1 MAEKK
6 NEKQTELKL
15 TPQEYFDQVK
25 ERKQKVTDEMLD
37 RVYENCLTLLNK
49 YKITGQKVGIK
60 KILFHLDCLEKERE
74 IVKLGVD
81 TFVYK
86 DAIEDYID
94 HVADDAVKIIELE
107 NYERD
112 IPNEIVSVVEK
123 VKDKFDRLYV
133 VFTDYTGKKERQIKK
148 DKQAKDPILFGAFLN
163 DSNRVIVDR
172 FYYLGDWV
180 DEYCDLTLDKM
191 VNEYKAAKGSDITR
205 AISTPQDIEEL
216 KQQLDSLKPSGNLF
230 IVSNEPP
237 KKKSF
242 FAKIKSIFSKN
253 EK

>member
-1 MAEKK
+1 MDEKTT
-6 NEKQTELKL
+6 NLKL
-15 TPQEYFDQVK
+15 TPQQYFDQVK

-37 RVYENCLTLLNK
+37 RVYDNCLTLLNK

-60 KILFHLDCLEKERE
+60 KILFHLECLEKERE

-112 IPNEIVSVVEK
+112 IPDEIVSVIEK

-133 VFTDYTGKKERQIKK
+133 VFTDYTGKKERQIAKHK
-148 DKQAKDPILFGAFLN
+148 VAKDPILFGAFLN

-172 FYYLGDWV
+172 FYYLGDWI
-180 DEYCDLTLDKM
+180 DEYCELTLDKM
-191 VNEYKAAKGSDITR
+191 VNEYKESKGSDIRRT
-205 AISTPQDIEEL
+205 IKTPEDIEEL
-216 KQQLDSLKPSGNLF
+216 KQQLDSLKPNGSLY
-230 IVSNEPP
+230 IVSNEPS

-242 FAKIKSIFSKN
+242 FGKIKSIFSRK
-253 EK
+253 